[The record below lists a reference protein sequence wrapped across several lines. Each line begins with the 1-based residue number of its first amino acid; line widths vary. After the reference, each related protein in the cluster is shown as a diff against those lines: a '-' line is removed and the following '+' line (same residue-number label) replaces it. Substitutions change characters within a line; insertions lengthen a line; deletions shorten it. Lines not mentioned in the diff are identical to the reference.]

1 MYIFC
6 GQMNGLPQNVTCN
19 DPYCCTYIPEI
30 FPTALCTIQ
39 LEYDNARR
47 DHLEIEIGESAMTEI
62 FIVYYDG
69 SEAYEN
75 IPIRPD
81 SINERVGA
89 FYG

>member
-1 MYIFC
+1 MIDELYI
-6 GQMNGLPQNVTCN
+6 Q
-19 DPYCCTYIPEI
+19 PEI

-47 DHLEIEIGESAMTEI
+47 DHLEIEIGESAMAEM

>member
-6 GQMNGLPQNVTCN
+6 GQMNGPPQNVTCN
-19 DPYCCTYIPEI
+19 DPYRCTYIPEI
-30 FPTALCTIQ
+30 FPTVLCTIQ

-47 DHLEIEIGESAMTEI
+47 DHLEIEIGESAMAEV